1 MEKPPI
7 YSAGSI
13 QTLQKLAASVKY
25 HSASALTV
33 ITTMMYKLVIVQ
45 YSYLHPNISL

>member
-1 MEKPPI
+1 MEKPRV

-25 HSASALTV
+25 HSASALRGHNDND
-33 ITTMMYKLVIVQ
+33 VQ
-45 YSYLHPNISL
+45 AHNCTI